1 MHQHH
6 EQQHHHLQHQDQ
18 LHASQYCSHP
28 KKQFTKMSRVT
39 WQFTWWSRRFSSI
52 LPTNSV
58 RANSLKVSD
67 SDLTEGQT
75 SGEISTSNNSHLLTY
90 WKINSQFKK
99 NVVRLLLKEEKEK
112 DPSCYN
118 LFEGSQLSASVGEIF
133 WEKTV
138 QFDQRQVEWF
148 ICQSSVSSPPD
159 HCER

>member
-1 MHQHH
+1 MPHNIVLTQK
-6 EQQHHHLQHQDQ
+6 
-18 LHASQYCSHP
+18 S
-28 KKQFTKMSRVT
+28 
-39 WQFTWWSRRFSSI
+39 
-52 LPTNSV
+52 
-58 RANSLKVSD
+58 NSLKWAEWLD
-67 SDLTEGQT
+67 SLLDDLEDSPQFYQQT
-75 SGEISTSNNSHLLTY
+75 PSGPTVWRCRTVIWRRGKHRGKFLPQITHIYWLT

-99 NVVRLLLKEEKEK
+99 NVVRLLLKEAKEK